1 MEALVKKLLVLVVLA
16 VVAAGC
22 GGSKKPAVAYRGTNL
37 SPPQAAPGFTL
48 TDQSGR
54 KVSLAGE
61 RGHYAIVT
69 FLYTHC
75 PDVCPVIAGSLNRL
89 LGMPIAHRTGLRV
102 LAVSVDPKRDTPAAV
117 RHFVSVHRLVPPFRY
132 LTGTRAQLAPIWH
145 DYHVAAAALPNG
157 TIAHSTFEI
166 LVDPQGR
173 ERVIYD
179 AQATPADFA
188 HDLAILDSSA

>member
-1 MEALVKKLLVLVVLA
+1 VKKLLVLGALA
-16 VVAAGC
+16 VVVAGC
-22 GGSKKPAVAYRGTNL
+22 GGSKKPAVAYRGTDLN
-37 SPPQAAPGFTL
+37 PAQAAPNFTL

-54 KVSLAGE
+54 KVSLADE
-61 RGHYAIVT
+61 RGHYAVVT

-75 PDVCPVIAGSLNRL
+75 PDVCPVIAGNLNRVL
-89 LGMPIAHRTGLRV
+89 QMPIAHRTGLRV

-117 RHFVSVHRLVPPFRY
+117 QHFVAVHRLVPAFRY
-132 LTGTRAQLAPIWH
+132 LIGSRAQLAPVWRS
-145 DYHVAAAALPNG
+145 YHIAAAPLPNG

-179 AQATPADFA
+179 AQASPADFA
-188 HDLAILDSSA
+188 HDLAILDSNA